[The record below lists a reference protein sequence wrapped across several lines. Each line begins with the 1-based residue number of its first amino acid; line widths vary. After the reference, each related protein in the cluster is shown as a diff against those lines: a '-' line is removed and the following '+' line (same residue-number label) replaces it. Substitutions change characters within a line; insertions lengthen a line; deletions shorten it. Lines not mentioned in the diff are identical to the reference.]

1 MHTNDVE
8 SLLVTLIL
16 DGRLDARIDGVE
28 QVLKLPRSSISHA
41 HDNARQ
47 ALHAWYDQMWELAMA
62 ISSKQGKWMIGALP
76 RTRRR
81 HLT

>member
-28 QVLKLPRSSISHA
+28 QVPKLPRSSISHA
-41 HDNARQ
+41 HDDARQ